1 MRMTPNSSHR
11 LHRATLAAAVA
22 AALAPG
28 FAFAQAGPASVNVST
43 NTLNFGNVPVNT
55 TSGNLTST
63 LTSNG
68 AVNWSIFAIGTP
80 SCFYGGICYGGAEF
94 SCSTTCVVSYGGYAP
109 GTGCT
114 LSGNFHPT
122 VLGPQSVTVEFCDN
136 ALGSPRTIT
145 LTGNGVPPPVLTMA
159 PAFYDFGDVP
169 VGSTSPRAIFNVQ
182 NPGSSPVDYS
192 TFLTGPFV
200 VAGTT
205 CSNQVPAFG
214 MCDFDVT
221 FDPTAP
227 GPASGAFYVQ
237 PSSGGAAA
245 SASLAGNG
253 SVTGQLLL
261 PGNIDF
267 NFVLGGAPS
276 TQSLTLQNV
285 GLAGLDISG
294 IFIEGPFTLV
304 NNCPAFLAPGASCTL
319 LLGFEASDRGE
330 FTGFLNINTSAG
342 LRRIRLS
349 GIAQPKAVALLEVLP
364 LEIGF
369 GDQALGTVG
378 DGELI
383 KIRNTGGA
391 PAVFSSIVVS
401 PDFRILS
408 HTCQAPLAPGATCTA
423 LVAIRALGYGTRS
436 GKFVVNS
443 NAENG
448 PNSVNVFGTGCRG
461 SGISLGRVGI
471 TRGCP

>member
-1 MRMTPNSSHR
+1 MRMTPNSSRR

-28 FAFAQAGPASVNVST
+28 FAFAQAAAPSVSVSP

-55 TSGNLTST
+55 TTANLTST

-122 VLGPQSVTVEFCDN
+122 VLGPQSTTVEFCDN
-136 ALGSPRTIT
+136 ATGSPRTIT
-145 LTGNGVPPPVLTMA
+145 LTGNGVPPPVLAIA
-159 PAFYDFGDVP
+159 PASYDFGDVP
-169 VGSTSPRAIFNVQ
+169 EGSTSPATFFNVQ
-182 NPGSSPVDYS
+182 NPGSLPVDY
-192 TFLTGPFV
+192 TTVVTGPFA

-205 CSNQVPAFG
+205 CSNPIPAFG
-214 MCDFDVT
+214 SCDFDVT
-221 FDPTAP
+221 FTPPAP
-227 GPASGAFYVQ
+227 GLASGSFNVV
-237 PSSGGAAA
+237 PSSGSGATAT
-245 SASLAGNG
+245 LTGNG
-253 SVTGQLLL
+253 IVTGQLLL

-276 TQSLTLQNV
+276 TQSLTLQNI

-304 NNCPAFLAPGASCTL
+304 NNCPSFLAPGASCTL
-319 LLGFEASDRGE
+319 LLGFAASDRGE
-330 FTGFLNINTSAG
+330 FTGLLTINTSAG
-342 LRRIRLS
+342 LRQIRLRGS
-349 GIAQPKAVALLEVLP
+349 AQPKAVALLEVLP
-364 LEIGF
+364 QEIGF

-383 KIRNTGGA
+383 KIRNIGGA

-408 HTCQAPLAPGATCTA
+408 HSCQGPLAPGATCEA